1 MTKQVQLGLKENWKQ
16 FALLVIV
23 NGFVGGMVGM
33 ERSILPQIAEKEFAI
48 AAKTAILSFIIVF
61 GIVKAFTNYYT
72 GTLANK
78 FGRKNLLV
86 AGWIIGIP
94 IPFMLM
100 FAPSWSWVIA
110 ANVLLGINQ
119 GLTWSSTVV
128 MKIDLVGEKQRGFAM
143 GLNEFA
149 GYIAVALVAFFTGWI
164 ASEYGIR
171 PYPFY
176 IGIVLVVLGLLA
188 SIFLVKDTKHHV
200 VKETI
205 SNTIPKLKNIFW
217 DTTWKNKNLG
227 SVTQAGLINNL
238 NDGMAW
244 GIFPIL
250 LATKG
255 FTIGEIGI
263 VTAIYPAVWGI
274 GQLFTGKMAD
284 KFCKKDMLYVGMFLQ
299 AIALIALVWAN
310 TMLHYVILSSILG
323 WGTAMVYPTFL
334 ATVAENTNPQ
344 DRAKSIG
351 IFRLWRDLGYAIGA
365 ILTGI
370 IADLISINA
379 AIIFIGL
386 LTLASALIIR
396 YRMKCKAD
404 GSLKIWEWITNKHKQ
419 HARTENT
426 RVLCTGRSSRVAKAI
441 A

>member
-1 MTKQVQLGLKENWKQ
+1 MQQKEIKLGLKENWKQ
-16 FALLVIV
+16 FTLLVII
-23 NGFVGGMVGM
+23 NAFVGGMVGL

-61 GIVKAFTNYYT
+61 GIVKAIANYYS

-78 FGRKNLLV
+78 FGRKKLLV
-86 AGWIIGIP
+86 AGWIIAIP
-94 IPFMLM
+94 IPFILM
-100 FAPSWSWVIA
+100 FAPTWSWIIA
-110 ANVLLGINQ
+110 ANILLGINQ

-149 GYIAVALVAFFTGWI
+149 GYIAVAAVAFLTGWI

-176 IGIVLVVLGLLA
+176 IGIVLVGLGLLG
-188 SIFLVKDTKHHV
+188 SVFFIKDTKQHV
-200 VKETI
+200 AKESI
-205 SNTIPKLKNIFW
+205 NNTIPLLKNIFW

-284 KFCKKDMLYVGMFLQ
+284 TFCKKDMLYVGMVLQ
-299 AIALIALVWAN
+299 AIALIVLVWAN
-310 TMLHYVILSSILG
+310 TMFHFIIISSILG

-370 IADLISINA
+370 IADLISMNA
-379 AIIFIGL
+379 SIIFIGL
-386 LTLASALIIR
+386 LTLASAFIIR
-396 YRMKCKAD
+396 YRMKCRTD
-404 GSLKIWEWITNKHKQ
+404 GSLKIGDWITNKHKQ
-419 HARTENT
+419 HTETENT
-426 RVLCTGRSSRVAKAI
+426 KVLCDITTSSST
-441 A
+441 

>member
-1 MTKQVQLGLKENWKQ
+1 MKNVTLGLKENWKQ
-16 FALLVIV
+16 FTLLVII
-23 NGFVGGMVGM
+23 NGFVGGMVGL
-33 ERSILPQIAEKEFAI
+33 ERSILPQIAEQEFAI

-61 GIVKAFTNYYT
+61 GIVKAITNYYT
-72 GTLANK
+72 GALANK
-78 FGRKNLLV
+78 YGRKNLLV
-86 AGWIIGIP
+86 AGWLIAIP
-94 IPFMLM
+94 IPFILM
-100 FAPSWSWVIA
+100 YAPNWNWIIA

-149 GYIAVALVAFFTGWI
+149 GYLSVAIIAFLTGWI
-164 ASEYGIR
+164 AGNYGIR

-176 IGIVLVVLGLLA
+176 LGFVLVFFGLIG
-188 SIFLVKDTKHHV
+188 SIFWIKDTKHHV
-200 VKETI
+200 AKETTTSTVPI
-205 SNTIPKLKNIFW
+205 LKNIFW

-238 NDGMAW
+238 NDGMVW

-250 LATKG
+250 LANKN
-255 FTIGEIGI
+255 FTIEQIGVI
-263 VTAIYPAVWGI
+263 AAIYPGVWGL

-284 KFCKKDMLYVGMFLQ
+284 KFCKKDMLFTGMFLQ
-299 AIALIALVWAN
+299 AIALVSFVWAN
-310 TMLHYVILSSILG
+310 TMFEYAVLSSVLG

-334 ATVAENTNPQ
+334 ATVAENTHPQ

-379 AIIFIGL
+379 SVLFIGF
-386 LTLASALIIR
+386 LTFLSSMII
-396 YRMKCKAD
+396 YFRMRC
-404 GSLKIWEWITNKHKQ
+404 GEGTSVKILHWILRK
-419 HARTENT
+419 
-426 RVLCTGRSSRVAKAI
+426 
-441 A
+441 

>member
-1 MTKQVQLGLKENWKQ
+1 MEPKNIRLGLKENWKQ
-16 FALLVIV
+16 FTLLVII
-23 NGFVGGMVGM
+23 NAFVGGMVGL
-33 ERSILPQIAEKEFAI
+33 ERSILPRIADIEFHI

-61 GIVKAFTNYYT
+61 GIVKAITNYYT
-72 GTLANK
+72 GALSNK

-86 AGWIIGIP
+86 TGWIIGIP
-94 IPFMLM
+94 IPFILM
-100 FAPSWSWVIA
+100 FAPSWNWIIA

-149 GYIAVALVAFFTGWI
+149 GYIALALIAFLTGWI

-176 IGIVLVVLGLLA
+176 VGIGLVFLGLIGSLFF
-188 SIFLVKDTKHHV
+188 IKDTKHHV
-200 VKETI
+200 AKETVT
-205 SNTIPKLKNIFW
+205 NTMPRLKNIFW
-217 DTTWKNKNLG
+217 DTTWKDKNLG

-250 LATKG
+250 LAAKG

-263 VTAIYPAVWGI
+263 IAAIYPAVWGI
-274 GQLFTGKMAD
+274 GQLFTGRMAD

-299 AIALIALVWAN
+299 AIALIVLVWAN
-310 TMLHYVILSSILG
+310 TMLHFLILSSILG

-379 AIIFIGL
+379 SIIFIGL
-386 LTLASALIIR
+386 LTLASSFIIR
-396 YRMKCKAD
+396 YRMKCRSD
-404 GSLKIWEWITNKHKQ
+404 ESLKVWDWITNKHK
-419 HARTENT
+419 HSTT
-426 RVLCTGRSSRVAKAI
+426 VVKSF
-441 A
+441 